1 MDGPTKSLILG
12 TDPNA
17 YHGALDGAAP
27 VAALFE
33 STVSGFER
41 EMDRPGGT
49 YWQGETAEAGQGNAH
64 SGWMLTAKVKD
75 IVDKY
80 KTDSTPIIDHTI
92 IENLNS
98 AKQIITKCEEQGV
111 QVTDDLK
118 LHWTAPEGM
127 SKEKADEN
135 AKVVQ
140 EAEKRLREHAD
151 KWWAGVQQVKGL
163 VDKAKGEVSNVL
175 NTAAGTFDVG
185 SAVKAAALLPGSLS
199 QQLTTI
205 AAAAPAPEDP
215 RTPGDK
221 LKTSPANVA
230 DHIPDQEV
238 AKKDQKLGT
247 TTGKGVDKGD
257 DGKHETATGTTNRG
271 KFGNFT
277 KIEEPKGPTVW
288 KGKTGEKQDQVNHW
302 EHEGTFLGGQYK
314 LESDQ
319 LGYKAGADAE
329 VKMGGAT
336 ANEHAGLYLIDNKG
350 NIHWDLGNNGS
361 AGRIEA
367 KIFGNAGVEEYGN
380 AGATGNSGFTVGGG
394 GNAGLTGGQEL
405 NYHSEPLDAKIGV
418 QEYGG
423 AGAGSHL
430 TFAETEDHKW
440 RVGGSWGYAW
450 GFGAKPGFEVTVDP
464 VVVGKKVAELWNWA
478 MD

>member
-1 MDGPTKSLILG
+1 MDGPSKSLILG

-17 YHGALDGAAP
+17 YHAALDGAVP
-27 VAALFE
+27 VAAVFE
-33 STVSGFER
+33 STVSSFER
-41 EMDRPGGT
+41 EMNRPGGT
-49 YWQGETAEAGQGNAH
+49 YWQGATAEAGQGNAH

-75 IVDKY
+75 IVDRY
-80 KTDSTPIIDHTI
+80 NAESAPIIDHTI

-127 SKEKADEN
+127 SKEAADAN

-140 EAEKRLREHAD
+140 EAEARLREHAD
-151 KWWAGVQQVKGL
+151 KWWGGVQQVKGM
-163 VDKAKGEVSNVL
+163 VDRAKGEVSNTL

-185 SAVKAAALLPGSLS
+185 AAVKAAALAPGSIS

-205 AAAAPAPEDP
+205 NAAPVPEDP
-215 RTPGDK
+215 KTLGDK
-221 LKTSPANVA
+221 LKTSPANVT

-257 DGKHETATGTTNRG
+257 DGRHETPIGTSNKG

-288 KGKTGEKQDQVNHW
+288 KGKTGEQSGELYKKEFKGHI
-302 EHEGTFLGGQYK
+302 LGGDYDA
-314 LESDQ
+314 STRVGAYD
-319 LGYKAGADAE
+319 AGASAE
-329 VKMGGAT
+329 LKKTGAT
-336 ANEHAGLYLIDNKG
+336 AEEHAGAYAINNQG
-350 NIHWDLGNNGS
+350 NIHWDLGDNGS

-367 KIFGNAGVEEYGN
+367 KIHGNAGVAEYGN

-394 GNAGLTGGQEL
+394 GNAGLNGGQEL
-405 NYHSEPLDAKIGV
+405 SYHSEPVDIKLGV
-418 QEYGG
+418 EEYGG

-450 GFGAKPGFEVTVDP
+450 GLGAKPGFEVTVDP
-464 VVVGKKVAELWNWA
+464 VVVGKKVAELWNWV
-478 MD
+478 MN